1 MAKIEPVKNFPDI
14 EVMVNHNKTKDSED
28 NYEQIKLEFS
38 INNKKDEANYLIEI
52 KLFDGQLFDFISNVC
67 RALPNQI
74 VNFNKFFT
82 CKFYFQK
89 EQELQITL
97 KKNNIPIEIKTTI
110 SQIVGSKDFIF
121 KYIFSEDG
129 DELIIKAE
137 KLEKEDDLLD
147 VKLSL
152 ENKSDPY
159 YFLKNK
165 FYYKVIC
172 KNRAIY
178 SSGII
183 TNDGTF
189 ESIYIPTFLL
199 RPNYIIKIYDSQN
212 KQIYSFPNSIDNINQ
227 GMKVPRK
234 IILQNNNNNVRLDF
248 ADNSEIIKNYSLL
261 DYVKSGVKIALSI
274 GIDFSK
280 SNKKNKKNLHSLTGS
295 NDYERAINACANIVG
310 YYDNDQLFPV
320 FGFAAKIKNSNPEKT
335 SNCFNLNFEENP
347 DINGIDDII
356 RIYRECIEKDKLIFS
371 GPTKFTPLIKE
382 VIKRINKEDL
392 YEYHILLILTDG
404 VINDLDST
412 KDILVEAS
420 FLPLSVIIV
429 GIGDADFSKMEILDG
444 DEEPLVNT
452 KGEKRARDLVQF
464 VPFSKYENDEKKLA
478 MEVLAEIPRQ
488 LVEYYRFKKLNP
500 EKLDSLRSRPK
511 IIEDKNPFN
520 RLQNRDIRLPNQNIN
535 LIKSRDINNF
545 NSFIDLNNFNGAKNL
560 NDINN
565 ISIIK
570 KRNEN
575 FVDESS
581 YFSNGRRPSVDLSIS
596 SKNNPIDNSITSS
609 INKRPS
615 SIYSS
620 RRKNSKYI
628 PSLQNIETNQTS
640 SYKSYQT
647 SSTQENYS
655 QRDNSIISIQK
666 SNEIPNNPF
675 YMGSK
680 VDKQINN
687 KNKQNNSH
695 RSNSIGYIMSNK
707 SRYNNNLNNKDYN
720 PLITSGNEI
729 INKSNK
735 NYKRF
740 YEDTYNNGEYSNI
753 NFDNIKT
760 DKTIRLKKNKY

>member
-52 KLFDGQLFDFISNVC
+52 KLFDGQLFDFISNVS
-67 RALPNQI
+67 RAFPNQI

-152 ENKSDPY
+152 ENKSAPY
-159 YFLKNK
+159 YFFKNK
-165 FYYKVIC
+165 FYYKIIC
-172 KNRAIY
+172 KNKAIY

-183 TNDGTF
+183 ANDGTF

-199 RPNYIIKIYDSQN
+199 RPNYKIKIYDSQN

-310 YYDNDQLFPV
+310 FYDNDQRFPV

-356 RIYRECIEKDKLIFS
+356 RIYRECIEKEKLIFS

-382 VIKRINKEDL
+382 VIK
-392 YEYHILLILTDG
+392 
-404 VINDLDST
+404 
-412 KDILVEAS
+412 
-420 FLPLSVIIV
+420 
-429 GIGDADFSKMEILDG
+429 
-444 DEEPLVNT
+444 
-452 KGEKRARDLVQF
+452 
-464 VPFSKYENDEKKLA
+464 
-478 MEVLAEIPRQ
+478 
-488 LVEYYRFKKLNP
+488 
-500 EKLDSLRSRPK
+500 
-511 IIEDKNPFN
+511 
-520 RLQNRDIRLPNQNIN
+520 
-535 LIKSRDINNF
+535 
-545 NSFIDLNNFNGAKNL
+545 
-560 NDINN
+560 
-565 ISIIK
+565 
-570 KRNEN
+570 
-575 FVDESS
+575 
-581 YFSNGRRPSVDLSIS
+581 
-596 SKNNPIDNSITSS
+596 
-609 INKRPS
+609 
-615 SIYSS
+615 
-620 RRKNSKYI
+620 
-628 PSLQNIETNQTS
+628 
-640 SYKSYQT
+640 
-647 SSTQENYS
+647 
-655 QRDNSIISIQK
+655 
-666 SNEIPNNPF
+666 
-675 YMGSK
+675 
-680 VDKQINN
+680 
-687 KNKQNNSH
+687 
-695 RSNSIGYIMSNK
+695 
-707 SRYNNNLNNKDYN
+707 
-720 PLITSGNEI
+720 
-729 INKSNK
+729 
-735 NYKRF
+735 
-740 YEDTYNNGEYSNI
+740 
-753 NFDNIKT
+753 
-760 DKTIRLKKNKY
+760 

>member
-1 MAKIEPVKNFPDI
+1 
-14 EVMVNHNKTKDSED
+14 
-28 NYEQIKLEFS
+28 
-38 INNKKDEANYLIEI
+38 
-52 KLFDGQLFDFISNVC
+52 
-67 RALPNQI
+67 
-74 VNFNKFFT
+74 
-82 CKFYFQK
+82 
-89 EQELQITL
+89 
-97 KKNNIPIEIKTTI
+97 
-110 SQIVGSKDFIF
+110 
-121 KYIFSEDG
+121 
-129 DELIIKAE
+129 
-137 KLEKEDDLLD
+137 
-147 VKLSL
+147 
-152 ENKSDPY
+152 
-159 YFLKNK
+159 
-165 FYYKVIC
+165 
-172 KNRAIY
+172 
-178 SSGII
+178 
-183 TNDGTF
+183 
-189 ESIYIPTFLL
+189 
-199 RPNYIIKIYDSQN
+199 
-212 KQIYSFPNSIDNINQ
+212 
-227 GMKVPRK
+227 
-234 IILQNNNNNVRLDF
+234 
-248 ADNSEIIKNYSLL
+248 
-261 DYVKSGVKIALSI
+261 
-274 GIDFSK
+274 
-280 SNKKNKKNLHSLTGS
+280 
-295 NDYERAINACANIVG
+295 
-310 YYDNDQLFPV
+310 
-320 FGFAAKIKNSNPEKT
+320 
-335 SNCFNLNFEENP
+335 
-347 DINGIDDII
+347 
-356 RIYRECIEKDKLIFS
+356 
-371 GPTKFTPLIKE
+371 
-382 VIKRINKEDL
+382 
-392 YEYHILLILTDG
+392 
-404 VINDLDST
+404 
-412 KDILVEAS
+412 
-420 FLPLSVIIV
+420 
-429 GIGDADFSKMEILDG
+429 MEILDG

-500 EKLDSLRSRPK
+500 EILDSLRSRPK
-511 IIEDKNPFN
+511 IIEDKSSFN
-520 RLQNRDIRLPNQNIN
+520 RFPNRDIRLSNQNNN
-535 LIKSRDINNF
+535 LIKSRDISNF

-581 YFSNGRRPSVDLSIS
+581 YFSYGRRPSVDLSIS

-640 SYKSYQT
+640 SNKSYQT

-675 YMGSK
+675 SPFYMGSK
-680 VDKQINN
+680 VDKRINN

-729 INKSNK
+729 INKNNK

-740 YEDTYNNGEYSNI
+740 YEDTYNNGEYSNF

>member
-14 EVMVNHNKTKDSED
+14 EEMVGHNKMKDSKD

-38 INNKKDEANYLIEI
+38 INNKKDEARYLIEI
-52 KLFDGQLFDFISNVC
+52 KLFDGQLFDFISDVK
-67 RALPNQI
+67 RAYPNQI
-74 VNFNKFFT
+74 KNFDKFFT

-97 KKNNIPIEIKTTI
+97 KKENIPFEINTTI

-147 VKLSL
+147 IKLSL
-152 ENKSDPY
+152 ENKDDPY
-159 YFLKNK
+159 YFFKNK
-165 FYYKVIC
+165 FYYKIIC
-172 KNRAIY
+172 KNKAIY
-178 SSGII
+178 SSGNIA
-183 TNDGTF
+183 NDGTF
-189 ESIYIPTFLL
+189 ESIYIPTNLL
-199 RPNYIIKIYDSQN
+199 RPKYIIKIYDSKN
-212 KQIYSFPNSIDNINQ
+212 EQIKDFPNYIDKIKQGINI
-227 GMKVPRK
+227 PRQ
-234 IILQNNNNNVRLDF
+234 IILKNDVILDF
-248 ADNSEIIKNYSLL
+248 EDNSEIIKNYSLL
-261 DYVKSGVKIALSI
+261 EYVKSGVKIALSI

-280 SNKKNKKNLHSLTGS
+280 SNKRNHKNLHSLNGS

-310 YYDNDQLFPV
+310 FYDNDQLFPV
-320 FGFAAKIKNSNPEKT
+320 FGFAAKIKNSKSEKV

-356 RIYRECIEKDKLIFS
+356 RIYRECIEKEKLIFS

-382 VIKRINKEDL
+382 VISRINKEDL

-404 VINDLDST
+404 VINDLDNT

-444 DEEPLVNT
+444 DEVPLVNT

-500 EKLDSLRSRPK
+500 ERLDDLRRRPK

-520 RLQNRDIRLPNQNIN
+520 RFQNKGIRLSNQNNN
-535 LIKSRDINNF
+535 LIIHKISNFNSIRDLNNLDGINNF
-545 NSFIDLNNFNGAKNL
+545 NTNNNL

-565 ISIIK
+565 INIK
-570 KRNEN
+570 NKRNEN
-575 FVDESS
+575 FVDNSE
-581 YFSNGRRPSVDLSIS
+581 YFCYNLQPSIDLSII
-596 SKNNPIDNSITSS
+596 SKNSNIDNSIISKIS
-609 INKRPS
+609 KRPS

-628 PSLQNIETNQTS
+628 PSLQNIETTQTS
-640 SYKSYQT
+640 NNKSYQT
-647 SSTQENYS
+647 SSTQENWS
-655 QRDNSIISIQK
+655 HGDNSIISIQK
-666 SNEIPNNPF
+666 SKEITNPF

-680 VDKQINN
+680 ANKRNNN
-687 KNKQNNSH
+687 KNNKCFRSKSIDQGMINN
-695 RSNSIGYIMSNK
+695 
-707 SRYNNNLNNKDYN
+707 SRYNNNSNNNDYN

-729 INKSNK
+729 INKISKNNK
-735 NYKRF
+735 RY
-740 YEDTYNNGEYSNI
+740 YEDIYNSNEYF
-753 NFDNIKT
+753 NFDELKT
-760 DKTIRLKKNKY
+760 FKTIRLKKNKY